1 VLKAGSALV
10 LAGAVAEDA
19 ADIIGG
25 GGPMAEPVLKRGSR
39 GEAVRQ
45 LQQALKDLGYDPGA
59 IDGQFGPDTEA
70 AVKAFQGHSEIAVDG
85 IVGEITWRNIDE
97 ADTSNPTIRRG
108 STGNPVRR
116 AQKRLTLGGYDTKGV
131 DGIFGADT
139 EAAVRRFQGDRGLT
153 VDGIVGAQTWAEI
166 DALGD

>member
-1 VLKAGSALV
+1 
-10 LAGAVAEDA
+10 
-19 ADIIGG
+19 
-25 GGPMAEPVLKRGSR
+25 MAEPVLERGAS

-45 LQQALKDLGYDPGA
+45 LQRALKDLGYDPGS
-59 IDGQFGPDTEA
+59 IDGQFGSHTEA
-70 AVKAFQGHSEIAVDG
+70 AVKAFQGRSGIAVDG
-85 IVGEITWRNIDE
+85 VVGEITWLNIDE

-131 DGIFGADT
+131 DGIFGGDT
-139 EAAVRRFQGDRGLT
+139 EAAVRRFQGDRGLPA
-153 VDGIVGAQTWAEI
+153 DGIVGPRTWAEI